1 MINELEKKSSFSA
14 MSDLEITKNSV
25 EMLRYKNN
33 RVAYTL
39 GLLGLLFSL
48 LATFICMNSMN
59 PDSFLVILK
68 IFLNVFILL
77 FGFLC
82 CEKARTYQVRG
93 SLYLIGLGIICFLRI
108 LWIPLQLITNYN
120 MRVTAIENNQPAV
133 QQQAEEYLGKTITE
147 PNQLAWLPSAGDT
160 RGLMAIGFLVVA
172 GLLLVIA
179 GILGF
184 IKAKKLAVYLDS
196 LKETK

>member
-1 MINELEKKSSFSA
+1 MINELEKKSSFNA

-25 EMLRYKNN
+25 EMLRYRNN
-33 RVAYTL
+33 RIAYTL

-48 LATFICMNSMN
+48 LAAFVCMNSMN

-93 SLYLIGLGIICFLRI
+93 SLYLIFLGVVCFLRV
-108 LWIPLQLITNYN
+108 LWVPLQLITNYVIRN
-120 MRVTAIENNQPAV
+120 NAIESNDAVV
-133 QQQAEEYLGKTITE
+133 QQQAEEFLGKTIIE
-147 PNQLAWLPSAGDT
+147 PNQLAWLPSDGT
-160 RGLMAIGFLVVA
+160 VRGFMAIGFLVVA